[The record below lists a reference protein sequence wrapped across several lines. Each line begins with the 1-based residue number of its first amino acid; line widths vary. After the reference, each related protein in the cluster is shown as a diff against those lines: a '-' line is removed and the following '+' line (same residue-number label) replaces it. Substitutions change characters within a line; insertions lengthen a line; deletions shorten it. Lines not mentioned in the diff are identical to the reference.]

1 MKWKTAIEYELD
13 GLKIHDFY
21 NDQKS
26 IHDEIKC
33 HVALLCK
40 SMDDC
45 YL

>member
-1 MKWKTAIEYELD
+1 MKWKAVIEYELD

-26 IHDEIKC
+26 IHDEMKC
-33 HVALLCK
+33 HVILLCK
-40 SMDDC
+40 IMNDC